1 MKEKTTTGIPEYS
14 HIPPE
19 RLVKRVK
26 IISKIQGNM
35 ILSLAII
42 ILSIFLSFKTEGF
55 FTTYN
60 LINVLRQISLTSL
73 MAIGFGI
80 VVITGGMD
88 ISMGNVAAMVG
99 MTVAGLFAIMKVNL
113 FVSLVISLALGLGIG
128 LLNGAVIAY
137 LGVPPFIATLA
148 MMFISQG
155 ITFEFTQGYPIY
167 EGLTSNFLY
176 IGQGYIGPLPVPV
189 IIMIAMFILAHFF
202 LNNTVLGQHIYSIGG
217 NENAARVTGV
227 NVSRVKLITYGIS
240 GFFAALTGVVMTARL
255 GSAQPA
261 AAGMD
266 FFLTAAT
273 AAVLGG
279 TELSGGVGNMLGILL
294 GALFLGILNNGLTL
308 LKISAYF
315 QWIVTGIL
323 LILAIVWHTT
333 QKSAS
338 GGKY

>member
-1 MKEKTTTGIPEYS
+1 MEVNSTSDLHDSEQTSSTQSFK
-14 HIPPE
+14 
-19 RLVKRVK
+19 LLRVFA
-26 IISKIQGNM
+26 KIQGNVVL
-35 ILSLAII
+35 IIAII
-42 ILSIFLSFKTEGF
+42 VLSTVLAFATEGF

-80 VVITGGMD
+80 AVISGGMD

-99 MTVAGLFAIMKVNL
+99 MTVAGLFAVFKVNL
-113 FVSLVISLALGLGIG
+113 GISIILSLTLGLGMG
-128 LLNGAVIAY
+128 LINGAVIAY

-155 ITFEFTQGYPIY
+155 LTFEFTQGYPIY
-167 EGLTSNFLY
+167 EGLTSNFLF

-189 IIMIAMFILAHFF
+189 IIMIIMFIFAHLF
-202 LNNTVLGQHIYSIGG
+202 LNNTVLGQHIYAIGG
-217 NENAARVTGV
+217 NETAARVTGV
-227 NVSRVKLITYGIS
+227 DVNRVKLITFGIS

-294 GALFLGILNNGLTL
+294 GSLFLGILNNGLTL
-308 LKISAYF
+308 LKISSYF

-333 QKSAS
+333 QKSS
-338 GGKY
+338 VGGKS

>member
-1 MKEKTTTGIPEYS
+1 MEVKSTPETPNKLNIKFEKTTHPIK
-14 HIPPE
+14 
-19 RLVKRVK
+19 LLL
-26 IISKIQGNM
+26 KIQGNVVL
-35 ILSLAII
+35 IIAII
-42 ILSIFLSFKTEGF
+42 ILSMFLSFTTEGF

-80 VVITGGMD
+80 AVISGGMD
-88 ISMGNVAAMVG
+88 ISMGNIAAMVG
-99 MTVAGLFAIMKVNL
+99 MAVAGLYAVFKVNL
-113 FVSLVISLALGLGIG
+113 IISIIAALGLGLGMG
-128 LLNGAVIAY
+128 LINGAVIAY

-155 ITFEFTQGYPIY
+155 MTFQFTQGYPIY
-167 EGLTSNFLY
+167 EGLTPSFLF
-176 IGQGYIGPLPVPV
+176 IGQGYVGPIPVPV
-189 IIMIAMFILAHFF
+189 IIMILMFILAHLF
-202 LNNTVLGQHIYSIGG
+202 LNNSVLGQHIYAVGG
-217 NENAARVTGV
+217 NETAARVTGV
-227 NVSRVKLITYGIS
+227 NVNRVKLITFGIS
-240 GFFAALTGVVMTARL
+240 GFFAALTGIVMTARL

-333 QKSAS
+333 QKTMS
-338 GGKY
+338 GGKS

>member
-1 MKEKTTTGIPEYS
+1 
-14 HIPPE
+14 
-19 RLVKRVK
+19 
-26 IISKIQGNM
+26 M